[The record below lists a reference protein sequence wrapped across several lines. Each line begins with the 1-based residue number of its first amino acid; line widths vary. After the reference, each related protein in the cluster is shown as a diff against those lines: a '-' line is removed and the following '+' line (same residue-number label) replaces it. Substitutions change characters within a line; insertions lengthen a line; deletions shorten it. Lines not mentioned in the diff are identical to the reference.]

1 MGKKKEEKKTK
12 PKINRRD
19 IEDAI
24 VDVDAYLFGRYKSI
38 YLMSSWMKLKEVL
51 LKEE

>member
-1 MGKKKEEKKTK
+1 MGKKKEEKKTES
-12 PKINRRD
+12 KINRRD

-38 YLMSSWMKLKEVL
+38 YLMSSWMKLKKYL
-51 LKEE
+51 LENE